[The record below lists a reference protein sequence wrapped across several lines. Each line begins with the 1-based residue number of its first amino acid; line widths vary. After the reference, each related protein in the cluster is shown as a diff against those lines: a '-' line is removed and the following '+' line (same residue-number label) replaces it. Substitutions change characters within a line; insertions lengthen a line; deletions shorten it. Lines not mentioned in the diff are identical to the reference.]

1 MGRNAMRSWLTM
13 IAVGWILLGGM
24 GWADNF
30 APETI
35 RIGRVDI
42 RDEPFSSLAGILQQ
56 ASGRKVVSDPTLVS
70 RDIFL
75 SLQNVTLAGVL
86 EVALPSQ
93 GATWELGEGGELL
106 LSPLPSPWPGPRKSD
121 SLQEASVERSRQS
134 IRSGLISLRQLTL
147 MLSETYKVNCIGDFR
162 VEQMPLQALLPQATL
177 EETLESVLIAKGLQ
191 WSYAHGILLIL
202 PSDEAKVLN
211 FPCPIWKNWAYD
223 HIALPDVMADLA
235 KDLGFPIRLS
245 ARASEAVYSG
255 IVGGKTVRE
264 IFDLLSRQN
273 YLMYGVSSGVL
284 YMARRDEAN
293 LLTMNA
299 TLPDLKVRFRW
310 WSVPSSV
317 KAKPE
322 WKDLL
327 LQPDRY
333 SPAELETK
341 LAQLA
346 SLSEPVLT
354 VDDDW
359 TLKEKVLFEKD
370 LAPASSSVVSLKKGF
385 PPPPPAP
392 PPPPIPPPPSGAR
405 YRFMDGLYALLT
417 LQLQPS
423 IPASAEP
430 AAPLYELPGEE
441 GRLIRFDRPL
451 VAVFTDPKAP
461 GDTQLLEFHFQFG
474 ESSEETA
481 ARPYKEIRW
490 YIPRGYTQQTDLTQ
504 SGFYREFPGSYNDLF
519 LSEPFRP

>member
-1 MGRNAMRSWLTM
+1 MRSCVTM
-13 IAVGWILLGGM
+13 IALGWMLM
-24 GWADNF
+24 NVPGWTGDF

-35 RIGRVDI
+35 RIGRIDI
-42 RDEPFSSLAGILQQ
+42 RNEPFSSLADILQQ

-93 GATWELGEGGELL
+93 GATWELGQGGELL

-134 IRSGLISLRQLTL
+134 VRSGLISLRELTL
-147 MLSETYKVNCIGDFR
+147 MLSETYKVNCISDFR

-191 WSYAHGILLIL
+191 WNYAHGILLIL

-211 FPCPIWKNWAYD
+211 FPCPNWQNWAYD
-223 HIALPDVMADLA
+223 HIALPEVLADLA
-235 KDLGFPIRLS
+235 KDLGTPIRLS
-245 ARASEAVYSG
+245 DRASITIYSG
-255 IVGGKTVRE
+255 ILGGGTVRE
-264 IFDLLSRQN
+264 TIDLLSRQN
-273 YLMYGVSSGVL
+273 YLMYGVSDGVL
-284 YMARRDEAN
+284 YVARRDQVN
-293 LLTMNA
+293 LLTLNA
-299 TLPDLKVRFRW
+299 VLPDLKVRFRW

-327 LQPDRY
+327 LQPDQY
-333 SPAELETK
+333 SPTELETK

-346 SLSEPVLT
+346 SLPEPVLT
-354 VDDDW
+354 VDDEW

-370 LAPASSSVVSLKKGF
+370 LSPT
-385 PPPPPAP
+385 
-392 PPPPIPPPPSGAR
+392 SGGLEKTLHLSAR
-405 YRFMDGLYALLT
+405 FRFMDGLYALLT

-423 IPASAEP
+423 SPTGAEP
-430 AAPLYELPGEE
+430 PAPLYELPGEE

-451 VAVFTDPKAP
+451 AAVFTDPQAP
-461 GDTQLLEFHFQFG
+461 GNTQLLEFHFQFG

-490 YIPRGYTQQTDLTQ
+490 YIPRGYTQLTDLMQ
-504 SGFYREFPGSYNDLF
+504 SGYYRDFPGSHQDLF
-519 LSEPFRP
+519 LPEPFRP

>member
-1 MGRNAMRSWLTM
+1 M
-13 IAVGWILLGGM
+13 IAVGWMLLGGP
-24 GWADNF
+24 GWADDF
-30 APETI
+30 DPETI
-35 RIGRVDI
+35 RIGRIDV
-42 RDEPFSSLAGILQQ
+42 RDEPFPSLAGILQQ

-264 IFDLLSRQN
+264 IFALLSRQN

-346 SLSEPVLT
+346 SLPEPVLT

-370 LAPASSSVVSLKKGF
+370 LTPASGGSEKAVRLS
-385 PPPPPAP
+385 
-392 PPPPIPPPPSGAR
+392 AR

-423 IPASAEP
+423 NPVSAEP

-451 VAVFTDPKAP
+451 VAVFSDPKAP

-504 SGFYREFPGSYNDLF
+504 SGYYRAFPGSYNDMF
-519 LSEPFRP
+519 LPEPFRP